1 MISIRRATAED
12 ADLLR
17 KMIREL
23 ADFERELA
31 SVSITEADLVR
42 DGFGADPKF
51 RAVIAEWD
59 RQAAGYAFFFSF
71 YSTWHGPQLFLE
83 DLFVRPQFRGKGI
96 GKTLLR
102 YVANVAKNEN
112 CRAMRWEVLSW
123 NHSAIEL
130 YKSFGATFLDDWRL
144 VLLPSEGVQRLA
156 EKAA

>member
-1 MISIRRATAED
+1 M
-12 ADLLR
+12 
-17 KMIREL
+17 
-23 ADFERELA
+23 
-31 SVSITEADLVR
+31 
-42 DGFGADPKF
+42 
-51 RAVIAEWD
+51 
-59 RQAAGYAFFFSF
+59 
-71 YSTWHGPQLFLE
+71 GPA
-83 DLFVRPQFRGKGI
+83 

-102 YVANVAKNEN
+102 YVANVAKNES